1 MDVARPYAAVTGSGL
16 EGEVLAVLAGT
27 TRPLTGRQIARL
39 ARNGSDRG
47 LRLALNRLA
56 EQGLVDTM
64 EARPA
69 ILYTLNREH
78 IAAPVALALVD
89 LRRALFGRIRG
100 AIEQWEVAP
109 VHASVFGSAARGDGD
124 TASDID
130 VFVVRPA
137 AVAPDDAAWTAQ
149 LDSLANAITRWTGNH
164 AGVSDVGVDELEALV
179 ADESPIVGELKR
191 DAVTLAGPDVG
202 RILSG
207 TP

>member
-1 MDVARPYAAVTGSGL
+1 MWVDVARPYATVTGGGL
-16 EGEVLAVLAGT
+16 EGEVLAVLGGT
-27 TRPLTGRQIARL
+27 TRPLSGRQIARL

-89 LRRALFGRIRG
+89 LRRAPFGRIPA
-100 AIEQWEVAP
+100 AIDAGELAA

-124 TASDID
+124 TASNID
-130 VFVVRPA
+130 VFVVRAA
-137 AVAPDDAAWTAQ
+137 AVASDDVAWRAR
-149 LDSLANAITRWTGNH
+149 LDSLAREMTRWTGNH
-164 AGVSDVGVDELEALV
+164 AGVSDVGVDELEAL
-179 ADESPIVGELKR
+179 AGNASPIVG
-191 DAVTLAGPDVG
+191 
-202 RILSG
+202 
-207 TP
+207 